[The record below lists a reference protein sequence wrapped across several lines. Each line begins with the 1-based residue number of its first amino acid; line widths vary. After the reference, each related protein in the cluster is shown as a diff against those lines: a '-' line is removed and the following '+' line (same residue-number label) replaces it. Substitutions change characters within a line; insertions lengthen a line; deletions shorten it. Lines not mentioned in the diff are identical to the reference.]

1 MDSLGHILHVKF
13 QFKYLNF
20 QHIDY
25 GFTCDGDMLVYNVDM
40 YQPRLKFHSNKKIS
54 WFSQ

>member
-54 WFSQ
+54 